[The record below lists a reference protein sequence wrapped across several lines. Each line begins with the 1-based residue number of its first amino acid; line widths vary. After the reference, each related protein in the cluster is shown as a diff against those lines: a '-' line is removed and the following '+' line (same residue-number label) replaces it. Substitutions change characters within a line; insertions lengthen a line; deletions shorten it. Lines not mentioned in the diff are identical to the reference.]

1 MKRIFAFLFAAAA
14 LAGCSDDNGGDG
26 GKDIQLAPGTPKD
39 YTIFADETSGTP
51 SEGISFTTTGP
62 WRASV
67 AETRADASD
76 NGGSSSWVSVSP
88 DHADAAGDYTLT
100 TTLGVNTTGEDRRAT
115 VTIECGGTKITIT
128 VEQKGT
134 TEDGKVPD
142 DGGGEPSVPTGKK
155 LISRMENTY
164 WIYSGST
171 IEEDGEEV
179 VNYFYD
185 EESRLT
191 KMVVETYDETAE
203 PVPAP
208 VSQCRRGALAAARA
222 SSRGRVP
229 VTITAAFTYG
239 DRSVS
244 YEVTRKENGVAD
256 SSYGMTGSAELDE
269 AERVVS
275 GECMSYGHD
284 GEGSQWA
291 SEYELSYDADGRLV
305 KSVTSEEG
313 SSEKNEA
320 RITWTGGNPTEVWW
334 GTIGDGQDLI
344 DEASYGTVPNKT
356 NLDLN
361 WFFVLATE
369 GWAFASGDSDNLFPL
384 IGLTG
389 KRSEHM
395 AETVVESKAIGS
407 STRRYE
413 YDYQT
418 DADGLLTKI
427 TQKTSS
433 TYAPEPYKSF
443 ETVITYTE

>member
-1 MKRIFAFLFAAAA
+1 MKRIFTFLFAAAA
-14 LAGCSDDNGGDG
+14 LAGCSDDNGGDE
-26 GKDIQLAPGTPKD
+26 GKDIQLAPGTPKN
-39 YTIFADETSGTP
+39 YTIYADETSGTP

-76 NGGSSSWVSVSP
+76 NGGSSSWVTVLP
-88 DHADAAGDYTLT
+88 DHGDAAGDHTLT
-100 TTLGVNTTGEDRRAT
+100 ITLRVNTTGKDRRAT

-128 VEQKGT
+128 IEQKGT
-134 TEDGKVPD
+134 TEDGKLPD
-142 DGGGEPSVPTGKK
+142 DGGDEPVVPTGRK

-164 WIYSGST
+164 WYYSGSG
-171 IEEDGEEV
+171 IEEDGGEI

-185 EESRLT
+185 EKSRLT
-191 KMVVETYDETAE
+191 KMVVETYDETDE
-203 PVPAP
+203 PEPAP
-208 VSQCRRGALAAARA
+208 QCRRGALAAARA

-229 VTITAAFTYG
+229 ITITAAFTYG
-239 DRSVS
+239 DQSIS
-244 YEVTRKENGVAD
+244 YEITRKENGVVD
-256 SSYGMTGSAELDE
+256 SSYGATGSAELDE
-269 AERVVS
+269 TGRVVS
-275 GECMSYGHD
+275 GECMSYGYD

-305 KSVTSEEG
+305 KSVTSEDG
-313 SSEKNEA
+313 SFGNGEV
-320 RITWTGGNPTEVWW
+320 RITWTGGNPIEVWW
-334 GTIGDGQDLI
+334 GTTDDGQKVI
-344 DEASYGTVPNKT
+344 DKADYGAVPNKT

-389 KRSEHM
+389 TRSELM
-395 AETVVESKAIGS
+395 AEKVVESKLNGS
-407 STRRYE
+407 STMHYE

-443 ETVITYTE
+443 ETIITYTE